1 MTLLARLGQWLLQG
15 LGAVAVAGGVGLGV
29 GWLGSWAHV
38 ALLGPLVVGLSAG
51 AAASFFGLWLGSSP
65 RSREVVAALAVL
77 AGILGLQVAEDWQF
91 RGAFA
96 EDLGMARYTGDGG
109 LDRPP
114 PAELLARATDAEE
127 LLEAQVVADA
137 GIGGPLGRS
146 LFRAAAG
153 IRLFGAIRQSWF
165 LAVGRLG
172 GVAFALAEL
181 GLALWLGRR
190 VLARLRPT

>member
-1 MTLLARLGQWLLQG
+1 MGVSLATRMTIAAVWCRCDCPAR
-15 LGAVAVAGGVGLGV
+15 ARSRSSAT
-29 GWLGSWAHV
+29 
-38 ALLGPLVVGLSAG
+38 SAG
-51 AAASFFGLWLGSSP
+51 
-65 RSREVVAALAVL
+65 V
-77 AGILGLQVAEDWQF
+77 
-91 RGAFA
+91 
-96 EDLGMARYTGDGG
+96 
-109 LDRPP
+109 
-114 PAELLARATDAEE
+114 
-127 LLEAQVVADA
+127 
-137 GIGGPLGRS
+137 GGPLGRS